1 MLQLEFRLKRIKVQL
16 NAAAGALTSANP
28 LKKQTTEAQF
38 SALAKS
44 NKMSSKMNG
53 LISYDILDHPDYIS
67 AKKIETRIVR
77 YYEAVKAHQAAG
89 PLP

>member
-1 MLQLEFRLKRIKVQL
+1 
-16 NAAAGALTSANP
+16 
-28 LKKQTTEAQF
+28 
-38 SALAKS
+38 
-44 NKMSSKMNG
+44 MSSKMNG

-89 PLP
+89 PQPWKFVDKVLFTSHLS